1 MVRFLLFSIKRA
13 LEGLWRNRIMSLAAV
28 VTMTLMLVL
37 MSGLLLVLSGLQA
50 GLQFVEQKVEVIANL
65 NDGVPQERVD
75 ALRASIE
82 SLPEVASVEYVSK
95 EEALAAFREF
105 QRSTGRQDLTAVV
118 GFNPLPASL
127 NVKLRDPSI
136 AGDVIERLKAPRGI
150 VDGDPQ
156 ETEKVADAI
165 VAITGVLRTAGVAII
180 AIVGVTVLF
189 IIVNTIRMAVMARR
203 DEIEIMRLV
212 GASDAFIRWPF
223 VFEGLLVGLLGA
235 GVTLALLGFAA
246 QPISQATNTIVT
258 QVPVGFDQQL
268 ARQLVAL
275 VLGAGVILGGLG
287 AFISVRTYL
296 IR

>member
-1 MVRFLLFSIKRA
+1 VLRFLVFSLKRA
-13 LEGLWRNRIMSLAAV
+13 LEGLRRNLLMSLAAV

-50 GLQFVEQKVEVIANL
+50 GLQFVEQKVEVVANL

-75 ALRASIE
+75 ALMASIE

-95 EEALAAFREF
+95 EEALATFREW
-105 QRSTGRQDLTAVV
+105 QQGTGRQDLTAVV

-136 AGDVIERLKAPRGI
+136 AGDVVDRLKAPRGI
-150 VDGDPQ
+150 VDTVQ

-180 AIVGVTVLF
+180 VIVGLTVLF

-235 GVTLALLGFAA
+235 GVTLALLGVAA

-275 VLGAGVILGGLG
+275 VLGAGVVLGGFG

>member
-1 MVRFLLFSIKRA
+1 VLRFLVFSIKRA
-13 LEGLWRNRIMSLAAV
+13 LDGLWRNLLMSLAAV

-50 GLQFVEQKVEVIANL
+50 GLQFVEQKVEVVANL
-65 NDGVPQERVD
+65 NDGVPRERVD
-75 ALRASIE
+75 TLMASIE

-95 EEALAAFREF
+95 EEALAAFREQ
-105 QRSTGRQDLTAVV
+105 QRAQGRQDLTAVV

-136 AGDVIERLKAPRGI
+136 AGDVVERLKEPRG
-150 VDGDPQ
+150 VVSQVQ
-156 ETEKVADAI
+156 ETEKVAEAI

-180 AIVGVTVLF
+180 VIVGLTVLF

-223 VFEGLLVGLLGA
+223 IFEGLLVGLLGA
-235 GVTLALLGFAA
+235 AVTLALLAFAA

-275 VLGAGVILGGLG
+275 VLGAGVVLGGFG

>member
-1 MVRFLLFSIKRA
+1 VIRFLVFSVKRA
-13 LEGLWRNRIMSLAAV
+13 FEGLWRNLLMSLAAV

-75 ALRASIE
+75 ALKASIE
-82 SLPEVASVEYVSK
+82 SLPEVASVEYISK
-95 EEALAAFREF
+95 EEALVAFREQ
-105 QRSTGRQDLTAVV
+105 QRAQGRQDLTAVV

-136 AGDVIERLKAPRGI
+136 AGDVVERLKAPRG
-150 VDGDPQ
+150 VVETVQ

-180 AIVGVTVLF
+180 VIVGLTVLF

-223 VFEGLLVGLLGA
+223 IFEGLLVGLLGA
-235 GVTLALLGFAA
+235 AVTLALLAFAA

-275 VLGAGVILGGLG
+275 VLGAGIVLGGFG